1 MAYESDL
8 RDVKLLEGLV
18 LCNLHGLSDRLKYL
32 NAAEADE
39 WRFAAAQSIAE
50 VKGIPILGLDVWE
63 HA

>member
-1 MAYESDL
+1 M
-8 RDVKLLEGLV
+8 